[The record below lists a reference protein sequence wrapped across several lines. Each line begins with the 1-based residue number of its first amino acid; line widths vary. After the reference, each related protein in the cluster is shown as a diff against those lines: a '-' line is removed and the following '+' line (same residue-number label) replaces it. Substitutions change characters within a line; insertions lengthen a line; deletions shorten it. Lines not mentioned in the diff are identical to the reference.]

1 MTDLLVFISLAL
13 SMVSFVALV
22 YCLQTTRKLRQRFT
36 SAFANLDSDKD
47 LAETVITY
55 FEKLGITEQKLNH
68 IQKSYKHLSAIG
80 ASSLQKI
87 GVVRFN
93 PFRNTGG
100 DQSFVLAL
108 LDNNDSGVLLT
119 SIHGREGT
127 RIYIKGVAFG
137 KSEYKLS
144 TEEESALKAAGQHKV
159 KASNGA

>member
-1 MTDLLVFISLAL
+1 MRDLLVFISLAL
-13 SMVSFVALV
+13 STLSFSALI
-22 YCLQTTRKLRQRFT
+22 YCLFTIGKLKRRFT
-36 SAFANLDSDKD
+36 SAFASLDSDKD
-47 LAETVITY
+47 LAETIITY
-55 FEKLGITEQKLNH
+55 FEKLESTEQKLNH
-68 IQKSYKHLSAIG
+68 IQKSYKHLSMIG

-137 KSEYKLS
+137 KSEYTLS
-144 TEEESALKAAGQHKV
+144 TEEEAALKAAEQHKN
-159 KASNGA
+159 KGL